1 MVITVITNLTGRTCM
16 KTAKYTANVRIQFVC
31 QVKFYSQENVYFE
44 DGFMALQYTPLS
56 QQADFKTTYYSN
68 IMY

>member
-1 MVITVITNLTGRTCM
+1 M